1 MGRSINVLD
10 FDGVYRTQDFYRGSK
25 VHWVNL
31 TDLQNVSR
39 CCEWASFQVISRRL
53 AGARHHVTFIGSGN
67 YHYVTLIFLRRVQ
80 VPFTLVLFDNH
91 TDMFVPARDG
101 LITCGSWVSHALKTL
116 PLLQRVIL
124 VGTRKAL
131 AAEIPPFLRKKV
143 VVFSQE
149 QLKECSW
156 LKYTIVYAIPTQ
168 TVYISIDKD
177 VLQDTEVV
185 TNWDQGSMSLAE
197 LVGML
202 HHLSQVR
209 KVWGMDV
216 CGEYEV
222 NPLLLLDPKLQAWAA
237 KNSRVNKALLTA
249 AVKWAEHAS

>member
-1 MGRSINVLD
+1 MSL
-10 FDGVYRTQDFYRGSK
+10 YRQWELSLCNS
-25 VHWVNL
+25 HL
-31 TDLQNVSR
+31 
-39 CCEWASFQVISRRL
+39 L
-53 AGARHHVTFIGSGN
+53 AE
-67 YHYVTLIFLRRVQ
+67 VQ

-91 TDMFVPARDG
+91 TDMFVPARM
-101 LITCGSWVSHALKTL
+101 ALSPAVLGFPCFENTA
-116 PLLQRVIL
+116 LLQRVIL